1 MGWGAAR
8 SARESIQD
16 PNPSIAPQAGG
27 ERGFSAGFRSNS
39 RLIHLFF
46 DGVTAIALELPAK
59 GVLTPNNE
67 HDPLPHYYRPGIGWL
82 YRHRLNLA
90 LDFLEP
96 GGSVLEIGVGSGVL
110 VPTLTRHFQRYLGTD
125 LVLAA
130 NLERLAHRECAA
142 TFRSADI
149 LDAESL
155 PADEFDA
162 IVCISVLEHIANS
175 DAAARTL
182 ARSLKKGGLL
192 VTGYPMVS
200 RAMTKAFELIG
211 YHGIDDHHVS
221 QPVRIARSL
230 NRVLRPMGRRAFP
243 PLAPV
248 PLALY
253 QVTAWTK

>member
-1 MGWGAAR
+1 M
-8 SARESIQD
+8 SNED
-16 PNPSIAPQAGG
+16 
-27 ERGFSAGFRSNS
+27 FHSNS
-39 RLIHLFF
+39 RPIHLFS
-46 DGVTAIALELPAK
+46 GRVTAIALELPGK

-110 VPTLTRHFQRYLGTD
+110 VPTLTRHFQSYLGTD
-125 LVLAA
+125 LVLQGD
-130 NLERLAHRECAA
+130 LERLVHPDCAA

-155 PADEFDA
+155 PADQFDA
-162 IVCISVLEHIANS
+162 IVCISVLEHIASS

-182 ARSLKKGGLL
+182 ARALRKGGLL

-211 YHGIDDHHVS
+211 YHGIDDHHVTP
-221 QPVRIARSL
+221 PVRIARSL
-230 NRVLRPMGRRAFP
+230 NKALRPIGRRAFP
-243 PLAPV
+243 LFAPV